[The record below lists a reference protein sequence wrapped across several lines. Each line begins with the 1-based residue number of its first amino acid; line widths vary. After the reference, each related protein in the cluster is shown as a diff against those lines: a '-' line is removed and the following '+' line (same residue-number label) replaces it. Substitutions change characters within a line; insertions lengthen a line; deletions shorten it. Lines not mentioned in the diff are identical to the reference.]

1 MNFTKLFPIV
11 YVVNSTNEVLKDIYF
26 TLEGIEGL
34 NIRIKKVQKNMME
47 AQAIVTTKAKT
58 YKKLFMY
65 HFDKD
70 NVKREY
76 LISDKIIWGD
86 NKDIKIEIID
96 INIDGTYK
104 IIVDKEFV
112 LN

>member
-1 MNFTKLFPIV
+1 MYYVKIFPNV
-11 YVVNSTNEVLKDIYF
+11 YVVNSTNEVLKDICF
-26 TLEGIEGL
+26 TLEGIKGTD
-34 NIRIKKVQKNMME
+34 IRIKKVPKNMME
-47 AQAIVTTKAKT
+47 AKTIVTTKAKT

-86 NKDIKIEIID
+86 NKDIKVEIID